1 MHRPCGQFK
10 HESLR
15 NGWPIMY
22 FDLAALPVEDG
33 SDTIVYYPAMSAA
46 LRRFSESIAV
56 YCWKIADLHPVN
68 LVLEFAENAG
78 RGLEGLNHAKFS
90 HAPGPNYIETT
101 SSLHC

>member
-1 MHRPCGQFK
+1 
-10 HESLR
+10 
-15 NGWPIMY
+15 MY
-22 FDLAALPVEDG
+22 FDLAALPAEDG
-33 SDTIVYYPAMSAA
+33 SDTIVYYPAISVA